1 MLKLMKLNRKR
12 LNYYNSY
19 RFFRGCGY
27 TRLDAIKS
35 VLKVYFV

>member
-1 MLKLMKLNRKR
+1 MIKLLKLNKQRY
-12 LNYYNSY
+12 NYYNSY

-35 VLKVYFV
+35 VIKVYFV